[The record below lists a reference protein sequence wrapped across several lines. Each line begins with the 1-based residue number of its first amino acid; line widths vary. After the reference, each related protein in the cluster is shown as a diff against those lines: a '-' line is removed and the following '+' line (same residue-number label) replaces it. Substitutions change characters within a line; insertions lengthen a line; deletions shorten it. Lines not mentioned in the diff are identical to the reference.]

1 MNVVRM
7 DRDMQKVPLTFA
19 CGLYDRMQA
28 LYTGEVEPEGIDF
41 TYQAI
46 DEPRE
51 IFDRMARGQE
61 FDACEFSSSE
71 FISRLSAGTCPFVAI
86 PVFPSRVFRHGYITV
101 NRQTVK
107 TPEDLAGKRIGVPL
121 YTMTA

>member
-1 MNVVRM
+1 MA
-7 DRDMQKVPLTFA
+7 KVPLTFA

-28 LYTGEVEPEGIDF
+28 LYTGEVEPDGIDL
-41 TYQAI
+41 TYAAI

-71 FISRLSAGTCPFVAI
+71 FISRRSAGRMGAWTD
-86 PVFPSRVFRHGYITV
+86 SRVPAARVTITTRAAV
-101 NRQTVK
+101 GC
-107 TPEDLAGKRIGVPL
+107 TPAPE
-121 YTMTA
+121 